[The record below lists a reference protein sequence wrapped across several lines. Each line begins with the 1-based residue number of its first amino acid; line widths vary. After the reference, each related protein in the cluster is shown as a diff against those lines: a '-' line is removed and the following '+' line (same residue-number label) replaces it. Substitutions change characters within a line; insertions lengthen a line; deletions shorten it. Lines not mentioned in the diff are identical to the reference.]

1 MYAST
6 KCLRFFSI
14 SLQQETLER
23 VKKCKN
29 FLVTL
34 IKLASSDS
42 RSANNVRGLVR
53 SLLEGKMEAEE
64 FTELLYDEL
73 KSTPQP
79 CLVPFLKV
87 SLPPRPGSQKVTR
100 VVLKDLLVCM
110 EQEPVLRHSLTFYQS
125 MLFMV

>member
-87 SLPPRPGSQKVTR
+87 K
-100 VVLKDLLVCM
+100 
-110 EQEPVLRHSLTFYQS
+110 
-125 MLFMV
+125 